1 VLIVQQQYLDAI
13 FVREL
18 DALTAQLDLFYKQ
31 ILHVLVVAVYLH
43 ARLVRLHQVVLHA
56 LLDIILALQAA
67 LYALQHVRPV
77 LMLPLALL
85 VLVKWCYQQVFAL
98 FVQ

>member
-1 VLIVQQQYLDAI
+1 MK
-13 FVREL
+13 EL
-18 DALTAQLDLFYKQ
+18 DVLLAQLDLFYNP
-31 ILHVLVVAVYLH
+31 ISHVSVVAVYLH
-43 ARLVRLHQVVLHA
+43 AQLVRLHQVVLHA

-67 LYALQHVRPV
+67 FYVRQHVRPV

-85 VLVKWCYQQVFAL
+85 VLVKWCYQQVLAL